1 MKTFR
6 QLINEFRAMSI
17 DLDKARK
24 NKIFKGDVDEAED
37 MIFALIRDGYK
48 HFNWNVS
55 SRNWE
60 LRLTTP
66 RKGMEQFN
74 GKTPLQTLEN
84 AMKELRVR
92 L

>member
-1 MKTFR
+1 MKTYR
-6 QLINEFRAMSI
+6 DLINEFRAMSI
-17 DLDKARK
+17 DLEKARK

-48 HFNWNVS
+48 NFNWNVNA
-55 SRNWE
+55 RNWE

-66 RKGMEQFN
+66 RKGIEQFT
-74 GKTPLQTLEN
+74 GKSPLQTLEN
-84 AMKELRVR
+84 AMKELRVK

>member
-1 MKTFR
+1 
-6 QLINEFRAMSI
+6 MSI

-37 MIFALIRDGYK
+37 IIFALIRDGYK
-48 HFNWNVS
+48 HFNWNVNA
-55 SRNWE
+55 RNWE

-66 RKGMEQFN
+66 RKSMEQFN
-74 GKTPLQTLEN
+74 GKSPLQTLEN